1 MGGDLTRGQ
10 IDSGLFVSRILCKN
24 TVHITG
30 RTSVADTDPH
40 ESGTFS
46 WIRNFY
52 SGSGIFVP
60 DPDPGK
66 NDWADK
72 KKLSLILAVLRS
84 RGRWS
89 RNYFKPGAGT
99 GAKIIFAVNIY

>member
-46 WIRNFY
+46 WIRNFC

-60 DPDPGK
+60 DPEKMIGQI
-66 NDWADK
+66 K

>member
-30 RTSVADTDPH
+30 GTSVADTDPH
-40 ESGTFS
+40 DSGTFS
-46 WIRNFY
+46 WIRNFC

-72 KKLSLILAVLRS
+72 KK
-84 RGRWS
+84 
-89 RNYFKPGAGT
+89 
-99 GAKIIFAVNIY
+99 IIFNFSSVAEPGPVEPKLF

>member
-1 MGGDLTRGQ
+1 MNLE
-10 IDSGLFVSRILCKN
+10 LF
-24 TVHITG
+24 
-30 RTSVADTDPH
+30 P
-40 ESGTFS
+40 
-46 WIRNFY
+46 
-52 SGSGIFVP
+52 GSGIFIL
-60 DPDPGK
+60 DPEFLFRIRIQEKMIGQI
-66 NDWADK
+66 K